1 MAQAQAS
8 TASSSSHSSPQ
19 ESTEPTKKER
29 FHLDAVWFALAFLAL
44 AAVLL
49 IPIPGLDWPAKVALG
64 MLAFAVRDTGIGMSI
79 EQQAQVFRPFNQA
92 DTSITRRFGGTGL
105 GLVGRA

>member
-19 ESTEPTKKER
+19 ESTEPTKKEK

-64 MLAFAVRDTGIGMSI
+64 MLALSPYFWGS
-79 EQQAQVFRPFNQA
+79 
-92 DTSITRRFGGTGL
+92 
-105 GLVGRA
+105 GRIQNPMVSMAPLMPSRSRWQDFPRLR